1 MGNQSGGP
9 FIVAALILGVAV
21 LAAGFVVRSS
31 LDAGT
36 EELAGVREAL
46 GEVQAVLEDAT
57 GNGGGRAE
65 ARPQRPDPAER
76 HEVALDGAP
85 VRGPESAKVTIVE
98 FGDFQCPF
106 CTRVN
111 TTLQQVRQQ
120 YPDDVKL
127 VFKHLPL
134 RIHPQAPGAHA
145 AAEAAHR
152 QGKFWEMH
160 DKIFSNQSDL
170 APETFVAYAEQIGLD
185 VDAFRKDVGSD
196 EVKKRLDGDT
206 REAQKLGVSGTPAF
220 FINGKYLAGAQP
232 FEAFKERIDEE
243 LGKG

>member
-1 MGNQSGGP
+1 VGNQSGGP

-21 LAAGFVVRSS
+21 LAGSFVVRSS

-46 GEVQAVLEDAT
+46 GEVQAVLEEAT

-65 ARPQRPDPAER
+65 ARPARPDPAER

-98 FGDFQCPF
+98 FADFQCPF

-111 TTLQQVRQQ
+111 STLTQIREQ
-120 YPDDVKL
+120 YPKDVKL

-160 DKIFSNQSDL
+160 DKIFGNQGDL
-170 APETFVAYAEQIGLD
+170 APETFVSYAGQIGLD
-185 VDAFRKDVGSD
+185 VDAFKKDVGSD
-196 EVKKRLDGDT
+196 DVKKRLDADT

-232 FEAFKERIDEE
+232 AEAFKQRIDEE